1 MNKWMFSTNHKDIGT
16 LYFMFGMWAGM
27 VGSAMSLII
36 RIELGQPGS
45 FIGDDQ
51 IYNVVVTAHAFI
63 MIFFMVMPIM
73 IGGFGN
79 WLVPL
84 MIGAPDMAFPRMNNM
99 SFWLLPPSLTLLM
112 MSSMTEAGAGTGWTV
127 YPPLSSNL
135 SHSGASVDMAI
146 FSLHLAGVSSILGAV
161 NFISTIINMRP
172 AGMNPERIPLFVW
185 SVGITA
191 LLLLLSLP
199 VLAGA
204 ITMLLTDRNFN
215 TSFFDPSGGGDPI
228 LYQHLFWFFGH
239 PEVYILILPGFGLI
253 SHIIS
258 QESGKNETFGNI
270 GMIYAMLAIGIL
282 GFIVW
287 AHHMFTVGMD
297 VDTRAYFTS
306 ATMIIAVPTGIKI
319 FSWLATMH
327 GVKMNYSPS
336 MLWALGFVFLFTI
349 GGLTGVILA
358 NSSIDIILHDTYY
371 VVAHFHYVLSMGAV
385 FAIMGSF
392 IQWFPLFTGLTMNP
406 KWLKIQFFMMFLGVN
421 ITFFPQHFLGLS
433 GMPRRYSDYPDSY
446 TSWNIIS
453 SIGSIMSVISIMMFI
468 LIIWE
473 SMVSKRMVV
482 FNENMSTS
490 IEWLQKTPPAEH
502 SYNEIPMLNSN

>member
-1 MNKWMFSTNHKDIGT
+1 MNKWLYSTNHKDIGT

-27 VGSAMSLII
+27 VGTAMSWII
-36 RIELGQPGS
+36 RIELGQPGK

-51 IYNVVVTAHAFI
+51 IYNVIVTAHAFV

-79 WLVPL
+79 WLVPI

-99 SFWLLPPSLTLLM
+99 SFWLLPPSILLLM
-112 MSSMTEAGAGTGWTV
+112 MSSLVEMGAGTGWTV
-127 YPPLSSNL
+127 YPPLSSNI
-135 SHSGASVDMAI
+135 SHSGSSVDLAI
-146 FSLHLAGVSSILGAV
+146 FSLHLAGISSILGAV

-172 AGMNPERIPLFVW
+172 AGMTLERTPLFVW

-258 QESGKNETFGNI
+258 QESGKLESFGSL
-270 GMIYAMLAIGIL
+270 GMIYAMMTIGLL

-327 GVKMNYSPS
+327 GMKMNLSPT

-358 NSSIDIILHDTYY
+358 NSSIDIVLHDTYY

-392 IQWFPLFTGLTMNP
+392 IQWYPLFTGMTMKP
-406 KWLKIQFFMMFLGVN
+406 KWLKIQFFTMFLGVN
-421 ITFFPQHFLGLS
+421 ITFFPQHFLGLM
-433 GMPRRYSDYPDSY
+433 GMPRRYSDYPDMY
-446 TSWNIIS
+446 TGWNMIS
-453 SIGSIMSVISIMMFI
+453 SLGSTLSVISILMFLMI
-468 LIIWE
+468 LWE
-473 SMVSKRMVV
+473 SLVSKRTVL
-482 FNENMSTS
+482 FPENLPSS
-490 IEWLQKTPPAEH
+490 IEWMQKLPPAEH
-502 SYNEIPMLNSN
+502 SYNELPMMNW